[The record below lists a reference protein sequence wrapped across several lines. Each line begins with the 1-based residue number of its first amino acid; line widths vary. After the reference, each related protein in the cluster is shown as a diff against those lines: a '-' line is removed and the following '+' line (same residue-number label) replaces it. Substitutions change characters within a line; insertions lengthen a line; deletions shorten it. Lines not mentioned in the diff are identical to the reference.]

1 MRSVLGRL
9 VVFTSTLLLAAC
21 SGSSGGTGGEGA
33 TPCSGAGCP
42 CDLLNPCDEGFSCA
56 MGICLGDGSGSDAGE
71 EDAGADATTDAG
83 TDAEDA
89 GAGDADAMEDIAEDA
104 ADTMD
109 GSGDAGDAGTDV
121 TADGGDMDGG
131 DMDGGDATDADA
143 ADSGA
148 DALDTGAEDAAED
161 TTADAGDG
169 VPFEPVVIE
178 ELEEPLIAFERQ
190 PDIASLAQVFV
201 LDGPRTLQVFTS
213 AEYLSTF
220 APTFSPDGTEIAY
233 VAFTL
238 EATRVLGIFNLETGE
253 RTDFTLDGLVQIDNL
268 AWAPSGDWIA
278 LEGTRADDADAEI
291 YLFDRRTSTTA
302 VRQLTSN
309 DYADVFPRWTND
321 GRLFYVSTG
330 GGSNLEIFSINPFA
344 SEPTPRAE
352 VVDSR
357 NRGRIAVSPD
367 GASVYY
373 SQQVSDNVTRL
384 VREDLR
390 TGLVTEL
397 LRAAPRATLTSHATG
412 SS

>member
-9 VVFTSTLLLAAC
+9 VVITSTLLLAAC

-71 EDAGADATTDAG
+71 EDAGADAEADATTDAG

-109 GSGDAGDAGTDV
+109 GSGDAGDAETDA
-121 TADGGDMDGG
+121 TPDGGDTDGGDMDGG
-131 DMDGGDATDADA
+131 DMDGGDATDADV

-161 TTADAGDG
+161 TAADAGDG

-278 LEGTRADDADAEI
+278 LEGTRADDTDAEI

-302 VRQLTSN
+302 V
-309 DYADVFPRWTND
+309 
-321 GRLFYVSTG
+321 
-330 GGSNLEIFSINPFA
+330 
-344 SEPTPRAE
+344 
-352 VVDSR
+352 
-357 NRGRIAVSPD
+357 
-367 GASVYY
+367 
-373 SQQVSDNVTRL
+373 
-384 VREDLR
+384 
-390 TGLVTEL
+390 
-397 LRAAPRATLTSHATG
+397 
-412 SS
+412 